1 MSMKTLADAFY
12 DELRDA
18 LSAEKQLVKALPKM
32 AKNASCEKL
41 TKALQDHL
49 TETEEQVQRVEK
61 AFQDTGKAAKAKTC
75 EAMKGLITEAEDML
89 KEDAEPAVKDAVII
103 ACAQK
108 VEHYEI
114 ATYGTLCTWA
124 KALEYD
130 NALKLLKQNID
141 EEEAADEKLSQLA
154 KAINKDA
161 LATG

>member
-1 MSMKTLADAFY
+1 MSMNTLADAFY

-32 AKNASCEKL
+32 VKKASCEKL
-41 TKALQDHL
+41 AAALEAHL
-49 TETEEQVQRVEK
+49 AETEKQVERVEK
-61 AFQDTGKAAKAKTC
+61 AFEDTGKAAKAKTC
-75 EAMKGLITEAEDML
+75 EAMKGLITEAEEML
-89 KEDAEPAVKDAVII
+89 KEDADPAVKDAVII

-124 KALEYD
+124 EALGYR

-141 EEEAADEKLSQLA
+141 EEESADKKLSQLA